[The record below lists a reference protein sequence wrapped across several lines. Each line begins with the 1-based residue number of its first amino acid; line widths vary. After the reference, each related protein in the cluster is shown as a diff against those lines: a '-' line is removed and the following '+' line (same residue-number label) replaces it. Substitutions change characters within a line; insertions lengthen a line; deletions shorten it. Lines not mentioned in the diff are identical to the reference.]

1 VVALVVLK
9 SHAQKGFKMH
19 MIKTVRG
26 NLVWKLILLLSLG
39 LAAGCATSKVRT
51 DYVEIPNPAFT
62 MAPNAP
68 ETIWVPRESVDN
80 GVPRG
85 GELAKRGYEAV
96 KEGLAPSQPVPGTAT
111 VTSVS
116 GTAAVTAPQA
126 GIAGLGGKPATFIP
140 RFGLVVGVDGDKVY
154 FNLGKAAGITPFQT
168 LKVFRGGTVVE
179 GLGLAPGELVA
190 TVEVQGFVGTS
201 GGYGIIKKGGPLRI
215 NDLVGGE

>member
-1 VVALVVLK
+1 
-9 SHAQKGFKMH
+9 
-19 MIKTVRG
+19 MIKTIRG

-39 LAAGCATSKVRT
+39 LAAGCATTRDRT

-96 KEGLAPSQPVPGTAT
+96 KDGLAPSQPV
-111 VTSVS
+111 S
-116 GTAAVTAPQA
+116 GAAAVTAPQA
-126 GIAGLGGKPATFIP
+126 GIVALGGKPATFIP
-140 RFGLVVGVDGDKVY
+140 RFGLVVGVDGEKVY
-154 FNLGKAAGITPFQT
+154 FNLGKASGITPFQT

-179 GLGLAPGELVA
+179 GLGLAPGEFVA
-190 TVEVQGFVGTS
+190 TIEVQGFVGTS
-201 GGYGIIKKGGPLRI
+201 GGYGVIKKGGPLRI
-215 NDLVGGE
+215 NDLVGAE